1 MKLTKAKIRKLIQE
15 SVSSILTVPNLTKR
29 SLPHD
34 VQQEPIPPEF
44 QMPDDSVYRD
54 KINDLRSAPG
64 VEAGKSTDE
73 LVKALYPGEF
83 DMTHK
88 GYAGSKAA
96 YDKAADERD
105 FYDGGEGVLSLDSQI
120 SSEFSSLG
128 EYLEYNEHPV
138 HGSQRDTILYRT
150 YEDVMGRDIVRAI
163 KILEDYLVNPSK
175 EYVEDRAKIEPATL
189 AFLKHTI
196 QDMKDEKSAS
206 FDRYFKD

>member
-1 MKLTKAKIRKLIQE
+1 MKLTKAKIRQLIQE

-96 YDKAADERD
+96 
-105 FYDGGEGVLSLDSQI
+105 
-120 SSEFSSLG
+120 
-128 EYLEYNEHPV
+128 
-138 HGSQRDTILYRT
+138 
-150 YEDVMGRDIVRAI
+150 
-163 KILEDYLVNPSK
+163 
-175 EYVEDRAKIEPATL
+175 
-189 AFLKHTI
+189 
-196 QDMKDEKSAS
+196 
-206 FDRYFKD
+206 

>member
-15 SVSSILTVPNLTKR
+15 SVTSILTVPNLTKR

-44 QMPDDSVYRD
+44 QMPPSTYRD
-54 KINDLRSAPG
+54 KIDDLRSAPG

-96 YDKAADERD
+96 YDKAADDRD

-150 YEDVMGRDIVRAI
+150 YEDVIGRDIVRAI

-175 EYVEDRAKIEPATL
+175 EYVEDRAKIEPSTL

-196 QDMKDEKSAS
+196 QDMKDEKAAS
-206 FDRYFKD
+206 FDRYFKN

>member
-44 QMPDDSVYRD
+44 QMPASVYRD
-54 KINDLRSAPG
+54 KIADLRSKPG
-64 VEAGKSTDE
+64 VESGKQTDE
-73 LVKALYPGEF
+73 LVKVLYPGEF

-96 YDKAADERD
+96 YDKASDDRD
-105 FYDGGEGVLSLDSQI
+105 FHDGGEGVMSLDSQI

-150 YEDVMGRDIVRAI
+150 YEDVMGRDIIRAI

-175 EYVEDRAKIEPATL
+175 EYVEDRAKIEPSTL